1 MDFVKNEK
9 YVLYFRV
16 STTRQGRSGHGLAAQ
31 RRDIDLYLTSHGGE
45 VIQEF
50 VEVMSGGRD
59 DRPELKTAIDLC
71 KANGWTLLVSKTD
84 RLSRDVEFVAR
95 LCKDKKL
102 SIKIAQIPNADNF
115 QIHLFAA
122 LASQEREFI
131 SQRTKAALAAA
142 KARGVVLGN
151 PKIAEINR
159 TRRRTAKKIAN
170 QYAPIVLPLRTKGLT
185 YFEIASTMN
194 QMGIRT
200 SRGKEFK
207 PTSVKRIVDRASV
220 GGGI

>member
-102 SIKIAQIPNADNF
+102 TIKIAQIPNADKF

-122 LASQEREFI
+122 LAEQEREFI
-131 SQRTKAALAAA
+131 STRTKAALAAA
-142 KARGVVLGN
+142 KSRGVVLGN
-151 PKIAEINR
+151 PKIGEINR
-159 TRRRTAKKIAN
+159 TRVRTAKKVAN
-170 QYAPIVLPLRTKGLT
+170 QYAPIVLPLRDRGHS
-185 YFEIASTMN
+185 YQEIADTLN

-200 SRGKEFK
+200 RKGCQFR
-207 PTSVKRIVDRASV
+207 PMQVKRILDRSEV
-220 GGGI
+220 GSNV

>member
-1 MDFVKNEK
+1 MVNVKPTK
-9 YVLYFRV
+9 YVLYLRV
-16 STTRQGRSGHGLAAQ
+16 SCRSQGSSGLGLEAQ
-31 RRDIDLYLTSHGGE
+31 RRDINLYLNSHDGE
-45 VIQEF
+45 VVEEF
-50 VEVMSGGRD
+50 VEVMSGCRD
-59 DRPELKTAIDLC
+59 DRPELQDAIALC
-71 KANGWTLLVSKTD
+71 KKDGCTLLVSKVD

-95 LCKDKKL
+95 ICKDKKL
-102 SIKIAQIPNADNF
+102 SLKIAQIPNADNF

-159 TRRRTAKKIAN
+159 TRKRTARKVAN
-170 QYAPIVLPLRTKGLT
+170 QYAPIVLPLRNKGLT

>member
-1 MDFVKNEK
+1 MLNVKPTK
-9 YVLYFRV
+9 YVLYLRV
-16 STTRQGRSGHGLAAQ
+16 SSRSQGSSGLGIEAQ
-31 RRDIDLYLTSHGGE
+31 RRDINLYLNSHGGE
-45 VIQEF
+45 VVEEF
-50 VEVMSGGRD
+50 VEVMSGCRD
-59 DRPELKTAIDLC
+59 DRPELQDAIALC
-71 KANGWTLLVSKTD
+71 KKDGCTLLVSKLD

-95 LCKDKKL
+95 ICKDKKL

-159 TRRRTAKKIAN
+159 TRKRTARKVAN

-185 YFEIASTMN
+185 YLEIAGTLN
-194 QMGIRT
+194 
-200 SRGKEFK
+200 
-207 PTSVKRIVDRASV
+207 
-220 GGGI
+220 

>member
-1 MDFVKNEK
+1 MLNVKPTK
-9 YVLYFRV
+9 YVLYLRV
-16 STTRQGRSGHGLAAQ
+16 SSRSQGSSGLGIEAQ
-31 RRDIDLYLTSHGGE
+31 RRDINLYLNSHGGE
-45 VIQEF
+45 VVEEF
-50 VEVMSGGRD
+50 VEVMSGCRD
-59 DRPELKTAIDLC
+59 DRPELQDAIALC
-71 KANGWTLLVSKTD
+71 KKDGCTLLVSKLD

-95 LCKDKKL
+95 ICKDKKL

-159 TRRRTAKKIAN
+159 TRRRTARKIAN
-170 QYAPIVLPLRTKGLT
+170 QYAPIVLPLRNKGLT

>member
-1 MDFVKNEK
+1 MLNVKPTK
-9 YVLYFRV
+9 YVLYLRV
-16 STTRQGRSGHGLAAQ
+16 SSRSQGSTGLGIEAQ
-31 RRDIDLYLTSHGGE
+31 RRDINLYLNSHDGE
-45 VIQEF
+45 VVEEF
-50 VEVMSGGRD
+50 VEVMSGCRD
-59 DRPELKTAIDLC
+59 DRPELQSAIALC
-71 KANGWTLLVSKTD
+71 KKDGCTLLVSKVD

-95 LCKDKKL
+95 ICKDKKL

-159 TRRRTAKKIAN
+159 GRRRTARKVAN
-170 QYAPIVLPLRTKGLT
+170 TYAPIVLPLRTKGLT
-185 YFEIASTMN
+185 YLEIAGTLN

-200 SRGKEFK
+200 SRGNKFK
-207 PTSVKRIVDRASV
+207 PMSVKRIVDRASV
-220 GGGI
+220 GGGV

>member
-1 MDFVKNEK
+1 MVNVKSTK

-16 STTRQGRSGHGLAAQ
+16 STQSQGSTGHGIEAQ
-31 RRDIDLYLTSHGGE
+31 RRDINLYLNSHGGE
-45 VIQEF
+45 VVEEF
-50 VEVMSGGRD
+50 VEVMSGGRE
-59 DRPELKTAIDLC
+59 DRPELQSAIDLC
-71 KANGWTLLVSKTD
+71 KKKSCTLLVSKLD

-122 LASQEREFI
+122 LAEQEREFI

-159 TRRRTAKKIAN
+159 TRKRTARKVAN

-185 YFEIASTMN
+185 YLEIAGTLN

>member
-1 MDFVKNEK
+1 MANVKSTK

-16 STTRQGRSGHGLAAQ
+16 STQSQGATGHGIEAQ
-31 RRDIDLYLTSHGGE
+31 RRDINLYLNSHGGE
-45 VIQEF
+45 VVEEF
-50 VEVMSGGRD
+50 VEVMSGCRD
-59 DRPELKTAIDLC
+59 DRPELQDAIALC
-71 KANGWTLLVSKTD
+71 KKDGCTLLVSKLD

-95 LCKDKKL
+95 ICKDKKL

-159 TRRRTAKKIAN
+159 TRKRTARKVAN
-170 QYAPIVLPLRTKGLT
+170 QYAPIVLPLRNKGLT

-220 GGGI
+220 GGGV

>member
-1 MDFVKNEK
+1 MVNVKSTK
-9 YVLYFRV
+9 YVSYLRV
-16 STTRQGRSGHGLAAQ
+16 SSRSQGSTGLGIEAQ
-31 RRDIDLYLTSHGGE
+31 RRDINLYLNSHE
-45 VIQEF
+45 CEIVEEF

-59 DRPELKTAIDLC
+59 DRPELNTAIDLC
-71 KANGWTLLVSKTD
+71 KKKSCTLLVSKLD

-95 LCKDKKL
+95 ICKDKKL
-102 SIKIAQIPNADNF
+102 SLKIAQIPNADNF

-159 TRRRTAKKIAN
+159 GRKRTARKIAN

-185 YFEIASTMN
+185 YLEIAGTLN

-200 SRGKEFK
+200 SRGHKFK
-207 PTSVKRIVDRASV
+207 PMSVKRIVDRASV